1 MKPNGIFLINK
12 SEEIIF
18 VVECAQKWREHL
30 IGKELI
36 MVDDENLQSKNKI
49 KIKIKINKKIILKDY
64 VAMIF
69 RRINKGTKN
78 EVFHKGFLQ

>member
-1 MKPNGIFLINK
+1 
-12 SEEIIF
+12 
-18 VVECAQKWREHL
+18 
-30 IGKELI
+30 
-36 MVDDENLQSKNKI
+36 MVDDENLQSKNKIKI